1 MTLGEYAALTAAEL
15 RRTHEASRTGA
26 LFKVTN
32 RHLSQC
38 GIQNGDR
45 KWFWEEVA
53 RNWRLQTEL
62 ETDPPQGTQL
72 ERELEEL
79 TAHGARMTVS
89 AGSDWSTSSSGAHSD
104 TR

>member
-1 MTLGEYAALTAAEL
+1 MTLGEYAAQTAAEL
-15 RRTHEASRTGA
+15 RRIQDASRTGA

-38 GIQNGDR
+38 GIQNADR

-62 ETDPPQGTQL
+62 ETDPPQAAQL
-72 ERELEEL
+72 QRELDEL
-79 TAHGARMTVS
+79 TARSSRVSVS
-89 AGSDWSTSSSGAHSD
+89 AGSDW
-104 TR
+104 